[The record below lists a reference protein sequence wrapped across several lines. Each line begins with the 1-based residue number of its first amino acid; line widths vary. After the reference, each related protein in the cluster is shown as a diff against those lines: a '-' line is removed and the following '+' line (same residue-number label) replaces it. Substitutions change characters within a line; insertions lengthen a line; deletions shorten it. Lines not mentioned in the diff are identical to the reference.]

1 MIETENPFVKLTTIL
16 LKITLWRSPMFLET
30 KLSFYVTDI
39 ILLTEDIVGEIF
51 STVASL
57 LGELGGKK
65 Y

>member
-1 MIETENPFVKLTTIL
+1 MIEMENQFVKLTTLL

-30 KLSFYVTDI
+30 KL
-39 ILLTEDIVGEIF
+39 LLHIVDMLVTEDIVGEIF
-51 STVASL
+51 STAGSL

>member
-1 MIETENPFVKLTTIL
+1 MENQFVKLTTLL

-30 KLSFYVTDI
+30 KL
-39 ILLTEDIVGEIF
+39 LLHIVDMLVTEDIVGEIF
-51 STVASL
+51 STAGSL